1 MFPTSCLSGCLTGA
15 FLACFELFIL
25 VAEVMALKIKQS
37 NDIHGITVRSNNN
50 VREFKIS
57 QLADD
62 TIIFVNSINSAN
74 VALKVVKDF
83 ECYAGPSLNIMK
95 TKAITMQPQ
104 EQFIGELNWSD
115 EPIKYL
121 GIYLT
126 RNEHESE
133 QLNWFSKL
141 EKVKSILKFWKMR
154 NLTMYGKVV
163 ILKSLI
169 ISQFVYV
176 SSVLPFPSKIV
187 SDLNKLIHHFL
198 WNSNRDKVKRTVL
211 LNPVEKGGMNMIHVE
226 SKLQSIYLSWFANYI
241 IKI

>member
-1 MFPTSCLSGCLTGA
+1 MQNLRLVQDIIEYCEYYDYPGILLFLDFKKAFDCVDHEFVFHLLREFKFKEYFIGWIKTIYANAVGSVKNNGWVSQKFEINRGIRQGCPLSAL
-15 FLACFELFIL
+15 LFIL

-154 NLTMYGKVV
+154 NLTMYTGK
-163 ILKSLI
+163 
-169 ISQFVYV
+169 
-176 SSVLPFPSKIV
+176 
-187 SDLNKLIHHFL
+187 
-198 WNSNRDKVKRTVL
+198 L
-211 LNPVEKGGMNMIHVE
+211 L
-226 SKLQSIYLSWFANYI
+226 F
-241 IKI
+241 